1 MERMHWNDGW
11 HGGGGPWWWLFML
24 LMMVI
29 FWGAVAW
36 VIVTLIRHASIGAR
50 APHDTART
58 TAEDILHERLARGEI
73 DVEEYHQRL
82 DALRIKQPP
91 R

>member
-1 MERMHWNDGW
+1 MHWDDGW
-11 HGGGGPWWWLFML
+11 HDGGGPWWWLFMVL
-24 LMMVI
+24 IMVI

-36 VIVTLIRHASIGAR
+36 VIVTLIRHASMSAGA
-50 APHDTART
+50 PQSTARP
-58 TAEDILHERLARGEI
+58 TAEDILHERLAQGEI

-82 DALRIKQPP
+82 DALRTGQQP